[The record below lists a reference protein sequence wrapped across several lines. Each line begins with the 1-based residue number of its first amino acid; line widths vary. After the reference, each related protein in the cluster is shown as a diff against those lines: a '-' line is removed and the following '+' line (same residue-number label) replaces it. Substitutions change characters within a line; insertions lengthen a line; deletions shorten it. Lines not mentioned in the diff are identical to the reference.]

1 MIPSTNHN
9 CFYNNNMLQSS
20 TPISGKISFSSTEAP
35 STSSFQMND
44 QQRKDKIMD
53 IIDEVLD
60 ILDDDCGNYDIT
72 IPGL

>member
-1 MIPSTNHN
+1 MIPSTNNN

-20 TPISGKISFSSTEAP
+20 TPTSGMISFSSTEAP